1 VAGDD
6 FRAQIGLFDAF
17 TAIHQMTLDSTIHW
31 VKNPNKSQ
39 REKKRDANTCI
50 EFHYKSAT
58 RIDYAPAE
66 LFSFSPRSP
75 NIPFLK
81 PKWFSEYSSYLNNKN

>member
-50 EFHYKSAT
+50 
-58 RIDYAPAE
+58 
-66 LFSFSPRSP
+66 
-75 NIPFLK
+75 
-81 PKWFSEYSSYLNNKN
+81 